1 MPETVLVV
9 GGGPAGLEAAR
20 TVAQLGGR
28 AVLVE
33 RRDVLGGTPEDYG
46 RVIRAEM
53 DKWGKII
60 RDAGIK
66 VQ

>member
-33 RRDVLGGTPEDYG
+33 RATCWAARPTS
-46 RVIRAEM
+46 RTTR
-53 DKWGKII
+53 
-60 RDAGIK
+60 R
-66 VQ
+66 